1 MTVLRIRLLQSAI
14 GARQRE
20 SLIKYLKNRSCRAVV
35 RLRWRAIAAAYS
47 PRRYLHI
54 EAVFVF
60 GGRLDHLSA
69 ASGQAKRR
77 ARNVHNRKK
86 RN

>member
-1 MTVLRIRLLQSAI
+1 MPALRVGLLQSAI
-14 GARQRE
+14 GTRQSE
-20 SLIKYLKNRSCRAVV
+20 SSIKYLENRSRRAVV
-35 RLRWRAIAAAYS
+35 GLQKRAIAAAYS

-60 GGRLDHLSA
+60 GDWLDHLSA

-77 ARNVHNRKK
+77 ARDIHN
-86 RN
+86 

>member
-1 MTVLRIRLLQSAI
+1 LRGHLLQPAI
-14 GARQRE
+14 RGRQRDPLVE
-20 SLIKYLKNRSCRAVV
+20 YPGIDRAALSSGCR
-35 RLRWRAIAAAYS
+35 RRTIAGAHS

-77 ARNVHNRKK
+77 TRTFIIKEGI
-86 RN
+86 